1 MRSWKEIWQP
11 KTYLLVQVHVYSS
24 TVELM
29 IIHVRK
35 GKTIGKPL
43 LVSSMEEVVDQFGQY
58 IPLRI
63 HVTGTGV
70 LTRLT
75 DYIQGYKEQLIVN
88 GDKDE
93 FYFTTYHDDSKIL
106 VSFFRKNLI
115 ENLIQSIEEQK
126 LFLLSI
132 TSSIVPFLIISGSN
146 ELITFDYNV
155 QLSEGKLLKLERN
168 DIPVERTILSGIFY
182 TYSELL
188 CLSIS
193 SLTTKNLDQFQ
204 QGMNME
210 TSIHNQEEYI
220 QYNQFRFFGLSI
232 VFLVLISLIGNH
244 FYLNHLNQEI
254 ANIEV
259 ELTLHNDN
267 LALLN
272 KLQQEQTRKELLIE
286 NSGVFQ
292 KHFITFYLD
301 KIIGTV
307 PLIISIQ
314 EANIFPPKEALKE
327 KRKLELENQTLSIQ
341 GTTPTSEIL
350 EEWMQKMNRFSWVKS
365 VELMNYLKENKE
377 ASFKLLITFQE

>member
-1 MRSWKEIWQP
+1 MSRWKEIWQP
-11 KTYLLVQVHVYSS
+11 KTYLLIQVHLASNSFDLSGQRV
-24 TVELM
+24 T
-29 IIHVRK
+29 K
-35 GKTIGKPL
+35 GKAKGQILETNSLEEIVKHFGKYTP
-43 LVSSMEEVVDQFGQY
+43 
-58 IPLRI
+58 IRI

-75 DYIQGYKEQLIVN
+75 DFIQGYKEQLIVN
-88 GDKDE
+88 GDKDD
-93 FYFTTYHDDSKIL
+93 FYFTSYHDESKIL

-115 ENLIQSIEEQK
+115 ETLIQSIEEQK

-132 TSSIVPFLIISGSN
+132 TSGLVPFLVSSSSN
-146 ELITFDYNV
+146 ELITFDYNL

-168 DIPVERTILSGIFY
+168 DFPVERTILSGVFY

-188 CLSIS
+188 CLSLS
-193 SLTTKNLDQFQ
+193 SLTTKDLDQFQ
-204 QGMNME
+204 QGL
-210 TSIHNQEEYI
+210 IHENYTKNYDEFI
-220 QYNQFRFFGLSI
+220 QYRQFRFFGVSLVFIILLS
-232 VFLVLISLIGNH
+232 LLGNY
-244 FYLNHLNQEI
+244 FYLNQLNQEI
-254 ANIEV
+254 ADLEV

-272 KLQQEQTRKELLIE
+272 KLKQEQTRKELLIE

-307 PLIISIQ
+307 PGTISIQ
-314 EANIFPPKEALKE
+314 EANLFPTKEALKE
-327 KRKLELENQTLSIQ
+327 KRKIEFDNQSLTIL

-365 VELMNYLKENKE
+365 VELINYLKDNQE
-377 ASFKLLITFQE
+377 ASFNLLITFQE